1 MSCVSRAAAAA
12 AACCWLLMMM
22 MEVEGPY
29 DGADADAGFS
39 VLITGRG
46 FSAWP
51 GRADSRPCTRDGE
64 ERSAAGSR
72 WEMFVWTA
80 WYDLLAWDMGWVLLV
95 GPSVW
100 MDGSIPQR

>member
-1 MSCVSRAAAAA
+1 
-12 AACCWLLMMM
+12 M

-51 GRADSRPCTRDGE
+51 DRADSRARAVEVNHFERTRDGE

-80 WYDLLAWDMGWVLLV
+80 WYDLLVWDMGWVLLV
-95 GPSVW
+95 GPSEW